1 MADKLHVGL
10 IQMTSGSDMEKNVS
24 NCCADIAEA
33 AKAGATLILTP
44 EMTNVFQ
51 PKNSK
56 LFEACFYEADDP
68 FLRKFQKTA
77 IKHEVWLLIGSM
89 AFLYSAD
96 KLANRSILISPKGE
110 IVARYD
116 KLHMFDANLPNG
128 ERYEES
134 KSYQAGEQ
142 AVLAC
147 LPFANL
153 GLSICYDLRFPNLY
167 QDLARAGANILAIPS
182 AFTKTTGTAHWHT
195 LIKARAIET
204 GCFVLAPAQTG
215 KHTGGRETYGHS
227 LIVNPWGDIICDGK
241 KNKGVLV
248 AALNLD
254 EVEEA
259 REKIPS
265 LKALRSGLNITI
277 MP

>member
-10 IQMTSGSDMEKNVS
+10 IQMTSGPDMEKNVS

-68 FLRKFQKTA
+68 FLRRFQKTA

-259 REKIPS
+259 REKVPS